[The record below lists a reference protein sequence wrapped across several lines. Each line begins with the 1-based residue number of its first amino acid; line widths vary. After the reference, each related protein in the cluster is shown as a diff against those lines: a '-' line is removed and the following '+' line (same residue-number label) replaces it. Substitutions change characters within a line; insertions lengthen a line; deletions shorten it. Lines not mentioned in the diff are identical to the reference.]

1 LALPILSET
10 AFLAPRQFISPL
22 GRFINQVATFAN
34 YLYPQV
40 LSWRNYVNQ
49 NSIWQNAT
57 QQACLSTGT
66 FKDSSPVL
74 AEKKIAGKFKV
85 MAGNFFNLAPKFKL
99 LAGKY

>member
-1 LALPILSET
+1 LAPPILTET
-10 AFLAPRQFISPL
+10 AFSGAKTFISPL

-34 YLYPQV
+34 CLYPQV
-40 LSWRNYVNQ
+40 LSWCNYSHQ

-85 MAGNFFNLAPKFKL
+85 MAGKFF
-99 LAGKY
+99 